1 MDLLTACSMGLN
13 LEYLRMITS
22 FKFDVYVK
30 GERFII
36 DCLKWTLHDLSKNE
50 LSEVT
55 QIEIKEFIKKLDESY
70 GENQTLKDED
80 AVNLNDRIIIWS
92 DRIQNELKE
101 RKIIEVFTDGMLNPK
116 QLLSG
121 GKSFFPNDVWDSLS
135 EISMSDLNDAC
146 LCLLTQSWTPAVMIS
161 LRASEDSIRKL
172 YEIKTGMEVKRKGWN
187 TIIKELKEVKGIDP
201 YLLNYLDYVR
211 EIRNTA
217 EHPDKIFDQ
226 MEAERLFHL
235 VVNIIIEVNKELNP
249 SN

>member
-1 MDLLTACSMGLN
+1 MDLLTAYSMGVN
-13 LEYLRMITS
+13 LEYLRMMTS

-36 DCLKWTLHDLSKNE
+36 DCLKWIFHDLSKNE

-55 QIEIKEFIKKLDESY
+55 QIEIEEFIKKLDESY

-101 RKIIEVFTDGMLNPK
+101 RKIIEVFTDGILNPK

-161 LRASEDSIRKL
+161 LRAAEDSIRNL
-172 YEIKTGMEVKRKGWN
+172 YKIKTEKDVKKKGWN
-187 TIIKELKEVKGIDP
+187 NIINELKEVKDINQT
-201 YLLNYLDYVR
+201 LLNYLDYVR

-226 MEAERLFHL
+226 MEAERLFHQ
-235 VVNIIIEVNKELNP
+235 VVDMIIVINQELSH